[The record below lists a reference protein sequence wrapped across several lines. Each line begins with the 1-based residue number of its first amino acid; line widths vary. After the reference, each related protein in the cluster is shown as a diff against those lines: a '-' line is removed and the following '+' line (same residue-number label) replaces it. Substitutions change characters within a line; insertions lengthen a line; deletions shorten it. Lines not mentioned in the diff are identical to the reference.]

1 MIPKFLFTWK
11 VSIVASTLAF
21 LVHVTLCIE
30 NAELGYKLST
40 AQHRERDLREQRTRL
55 QLEKASLLQLKR
67 VETVAKNTLGMEIP
81 SRDRVILVG
90 ARNAGRTR

>member
-1 MIPKFLFTWK
+1 MSPKFLFTWK

-30 NAELGYKLST
+30 NAELGYKLSK
-40 AQHRERDLREQRTRL
+40 ALNKERELRGQRTLL
-55 QLEKASLLQLKR
+55 QLEAATLGQLKR
-67 VETVAKNTLGMEIP
+67 VETVAKNNLGMEVP